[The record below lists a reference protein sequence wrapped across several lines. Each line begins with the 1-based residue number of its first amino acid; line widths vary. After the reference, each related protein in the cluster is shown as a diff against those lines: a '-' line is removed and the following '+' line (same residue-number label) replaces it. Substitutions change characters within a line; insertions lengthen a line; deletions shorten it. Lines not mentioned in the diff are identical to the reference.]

1 MDAIY
6 DTGCVLV
13 GCVIVCLPF
22 LMFYIAIKEG
32 NPGYFLLGLLVL
44 GFILIGIGG
53 ANM

>member
-1 MDAIY
+1 MRSIY
-6 DTGCVLV
+6 DTGWVLV
-13 GCVIVCLPF
+13 RFGIIWLLI
-22 LMFYIAIKEG
+22 LMFYIAVKEG

>member
-1 MDAIY
+1 MKAIY

-13 GCVIVCLPF
+13 GCVIVCLLI
-22 LMFYIAIKEG
+22 LMFYIAVKEG